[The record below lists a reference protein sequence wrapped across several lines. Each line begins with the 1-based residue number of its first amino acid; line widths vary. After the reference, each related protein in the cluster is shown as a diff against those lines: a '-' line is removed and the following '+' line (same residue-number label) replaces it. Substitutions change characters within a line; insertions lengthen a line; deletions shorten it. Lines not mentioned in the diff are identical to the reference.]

1 MTEEHIGLFLIQVLV
16 LLGLARGAG
25 ELLRRVGYPALVGEI
40 TVGLL
45 MGPTLFGR
53 ALPELQLALFPPDV
67 IQQAMLDTVAWFGV
81 FFLLLET
88 GLEIDVSAAWRQR
101 GPALRV
107 GIIGVLVP
115 LIIGTSLSMLLPD
128 QYLAAPGMRIPFAL
142 FLGTTIAISAM
153 VIIARVLGDLDL
165 VKTDL
170 GLVTLCGYAVNDI
183 LAWIILSVVLGMATP
198 EGVSW
203 SGVAFAIGF
212 SVLFTVFCLTW
223 GMRLVDR
230 VVASVSRGDSAGG
243 PGMVLTLVTC
253 IGLACGALTHA
264 AGLTAL
270 FGFFIAGVMVSE
282 ARALTERTRNV
293 VTQMVHAVF
302 VPLYF
307 AGLGL
312 KYDFLVEFDWFI
324 VTFVTVV
331 AIGAKFLGAWLGA
344 RGTALSAADRLSIGI
359 AFTPS
364 GVTGIVVADIALEYG
379 ILTSPVFVGIVVS
392 TIVSSLLVGPWLSWS
407 LKRRR
412 TVLAGD
418 YLQPNALGS
427 NLQGET
433 RWEIIDELCH
443 AVELPPGSRC
453 TSEDVRAA
461 VRAREELVGTG
472 VGHEV
477 AFPHA
482 RMPGLDTS
490 VLVFGRSVA
499 GVDWDAPDGAHV
511 HLVFLLLTPEADYG
525 RQLQIIAGLSR
536 NLADDEIRE
545 RLLHAA
551 REEDLWALLRDVI
564 ETVSDPADAPAD
576 RSTPP

>member
-1 MTEEHIGLFLIQVLV
+1 MTEENIGLFLIQVLV
-16 LLGLARGAG
+16 LLALARGVG
-25 ELLRRVGYPALVGEI
+25 DLLRRAGYPALVGEI
-40 TVGLL
+40 LVGLL

-53 ALPELQLALFPPDV
+53 AFPKLQLALFPPDV
-67 IQQAMLDTVAWFGV
+67 IQQSMLETVAWFGV

-88 GLEIDVSAAWRQR
+88 GLEIDVAAAWRQR
-101 GPALRV
+101 SSAFRI
-107 GIIGVLVP
+107 GIIGVLIP
-115 LIIGTSLSMLLPD
+115 LVIGTGLALLLPD
-128 QYLAAPGMRIPFAL
+128 HYLAAPGTRIPFAL

-153 VIIARVLGDLDL
+153 VIIARVLGDMDL

-203 SGVAFAIGF
+203 SGVGFAVSF
-212 SVLFTVFCLTW
+212 SVLFTAFCLTW
-223 GMRLVDR
+223 GMKLVDR
-230 VVASVSRGDSAGG
+230 ALRLVADAEHPGG
-243 PGMVLTLVTC
+243 PGRVLTLVTC
-253 IGLACGALTHA
+253 VGLACGALTHM

-270 FGFFIAGVMVSE
+270 FGFFVAGVMVSE
-282 ARALTERTRNV
+282 ARALTERTKNV

-331 AIGAKFLGAWLGA
+331 AIGAKFLGAWVGA
-344 RGTALSAADRLSIGI
+344 WGTSLSSSDRLSIGI

-379 ILTSPVFVGIVVS
+379 ILTTPVFVAIVVS

-407 LKRRR
+407 LNRQKS
-412 TVLAGD
+412 VEAKD
-418 YLQPNALGS
+418 YLQKGAFRS
-427 NLQGET
+427 DLQGDT
-433 RWEIIDELCH
+433 RWGIIDELSGGLQ
-443 AVELPPGSRC
+443 LPPGVGH
-453 TSEDVRAA
+453 DVGDVIAA
-461 VRAREELVGTG
+461 VRAREEIGGTA

-482 RMPGLDTS
+482 RMPGLE
-490 VLVFGRSVA
+490 VPLIAFGRSVA
-499 GVDWDAPDGAHV
+499 GVDWDAPDGVPV
-511 HLVFLLLTPEADYG
+511 HLVFLLLTPEKDYG
-525 RQLQIIAGLSR
+525 GQLKVMAGLSKSLLR
-536 NLADDEIRE
+536 SSVRE
-545 RLLHAA
+545 RLMHAA
-551 REEDLWALLRDVI
+551 NEEELWRQLGEVT
-564 ETVSDPADAPAD
+564 ESVSAQLDAANEGP
-576 RSTPP
+576 

>member
-53 ALPELQLALFPPDV
+53 ALPDLQLALFPPDV

-165 VKTDL
+165 IKTDL
-170 GLVTLCGYAVNDI
+170 GLVTLTGYAVNDI

-198 EGVSW
+198 AGVSW
-203 SGVAFAIGF
+203 SGVGFAIVF

-230 VVASVSRGDSAGG
+230 MVASVSGGKSSSG

-331 AIGAKFLGAWLGA
+331 SIGAKFLGAWLGA
-344 RGTALSAADRLSIGI
+344 RGTPLSAADRLSIGI

-364 GVTGIVVADIALEYG
+364 GVTGIVVADIALEVG

-392 TIVSSLLVGPWLSWS
+392 TIVSSLLVAPWLSWS
-407 LKRRR
+407 IKRRR
-412 TVLAGD
+412 TDLADD
-418 YLQPNALGS
+418 YLQRYALGS
-427 NLQGET
+427 NLEGET
-433 RWEIIDELCH
+433 RWEIIDELCR

-453 TSEDVRAA
+453 THDDVTAA
-461 VRAREELVGTG
+461 VRAREEIVGTG

-482 RMPGLDTS
+482 RMPELDTS
-490 VLVFGRSVA
+490 VLIFGRSVA
-499 GVDWDAPDGAHV
+499 GVDWDAPDGAPV

-536 NLADDEIRE
+536 SLADDEVRD
-545 RLLHAA
+545 RFLHAA

-564 ETVSDPADAPAD
+564 GTVSVPADTPAD
-576 RSTPP
+576 